1 VQAVQYVYGRNGKV
15 LQPGAGT
22 NTNDLGEY
30 QMMDF
35 PPGRYYFRVM
45 VPPRMRNFETHMR
58 RRVSENAYP
67 DIYYPNVSLLAQATA
82 TQVGPGAQLTNIDF
96 HMRKAP
102 AFHIRGKAVDENGQ
116 PVHDIVLQ
124 ILPGEATFFFGSHPV
139 QLRQDGT
146 FDARGIVSGPY
157 VLLGNESVGNEF
169 NFARESISVGDADVD
184 GVLLVFRK
192 PIEVSGTIQFNG
204 PAPKETSQIQVNLES
219 VDVGYVYTSSSN
231 NAQGTFSQK
240 VTPGTYRVNVSR
252 APRTYVKSMRFGEQ
266 DASSGKITL
275 TQASDGSLNIVMGT
289 DVGELQ
295 GSVQNENGEPAA
307 GAIIIVAPTGELQ
320 ERMDLF
326 YQMTTDA
333 NGKFEYQDF
342 APGEYKVFAW
352 AASADQ
358 EVLESLELRKA
369 FESKATPVTI
379 EPSGHASVQLKLISA
394 AEIEAEKNKRP

>member
-1 VQAVQYVYGRNGKV
+1 
-15 LQPGAGT
+15 
-22 NTNDLGEY
+22 
-30 QMMDF
+30 
-35 PPGRYYFRVM
+35 
-45 VPPRMRNFETHMR
+45 
-58 RRVSENAYP
+58 
-67 DIYYPNVSLLAQATA
+67 
-82 TQVGPGAQLTNIDF
+82 
-96 HMRKAP
+96 
-102 AFHIRGKAVDENGQ
+102 
-116 PVHDIVLQ
+116 
-124 ILPGEATFFFGSHPV
+124 
-139 QLRQDGT
+139 
-146 FDARGIVSGPY
+146 
-157 VLLGNESVGNEF
+157 
-169 NFARESISVGDADVD
+169 
-184 GVLLVFRK
+184 
-192 PIEVSGTIQFNG
+192 
-204 PAPKETSQIQVNLES
+204 
-219 VDVGYVYTSSSN
+219 
-231 NAQGTFSQK
+231 
-240 VTPGTYRVNVSR
+240 
-252 APRTYVKSMRFGEQ
+252 MRFGEQ